1 LFGSQD
7 DGGNNLI
14 SQRLFG
20 EIVLDEFRASH
31 TKNAIRFYGTEE
43 EQIEQ
48 NLIEQFSAYKA
59 IAGTPYKKLKEDA
72 VVKQAQKVAAQAKL
86 EKAAVASFVAFE
98 PVPSDQV
105 VKDNK
110 QSTLSDIL
118 QFTPDLTLRFNDE
131 LDVEIYTDVTKSPN
145 DEYVLFEYPTDNKI
159 IVVVNNRHPYYENA
173 IGDDPV
179 VNHLVSAAADA
190 LAEWKCRR
198 QGGEIKPD
206 TIRLIKDQILRMV
219 MKAD

>member
-1 LFGSQD
+1 
-7 DGGNNLI
+7 
-14 SQRLFG
+14 
-20 EIVLDEFRASH
+20 
-31 TKNAIRFYGTEE
+31 
-43 EQIEQ
+43 
-48 NLIEQFSAYKA
+48 LIEQFSAYKA
-59 IAGTPYKKLKEDA
+59 IAGTPYKKLKDDA

-86 EKAAVASFVAFE
+86 EKASVASFVAFE

-105 VKDNK
+105 VRDNK
-110 QSTLSDIL
+110 QATLADIL
-118 QFTPDLTLRFNDE
+118 QFTPDLILRFNDE

-145 DEYVLFEYPTDNKI
+145 DEYVLFEYPSDNKI

-190 LAEWKCRR
+190 LAEWKCRK

>member
-1 LFGSQD
+1 VAIIEKYNTL
-7 DGGNNLI
+7 GGTCLNVGCIPSKALLDSSEHYHNATHG
-14 SQRLFG
+14 F
-20 EIVLDEFRASH
+20 EIHGINVKDVKVDF
-31 TKNAIRFYGTEE
+31 TKM
-43 EQIEQ
+43 
-48 NLIEQFSAYKA
+48 
-59 IAGTPYKKLKEDA
+59 IARK
-72 VVKQAQKVAAQAKL
+72 
-86 EKAAVASFVAFE
+86 
-98 PVPSDQV
+98 DQV

-110 QSTLSDIL
+110 QATLADIL

-190 LAEWKCRR
+190 LAEWKCRK